1 MTRTRHDLFAKQYFA
16 ALLAPFGTV
25 HPNHKLISET
35 READL
40 LFIPRSITEADRQ
53 ALGLLGRMLSH
64 RYLFEAFRNP
74 ANVNEINSC
83 IGKLNS
89 DREHLLRI
97 AKREKRK
104 LQEQDQPRLAILSP
118 TLSEK
123 TLTAFHAI
131 PDPHWAEGV
140 YQLGG
145 GLRTW
150 LIAVHQL
157 PVNRDTL
164 WFRLVGR
171 NGVQREAIAE
181 LLALPQGDRL
191 RQQAIEHLSILRIN
205 LEIRDNLG
213 KDERELI
220 MNFNA
225 VYETWRQEA
234 LAGIKREAIEL
245 AKQDIQVREEV
256 KQEVEQEVVLR
267 LLSRRVGI
275 LSDEV
280 RSQITQLSIAQLDEL
295 AEALLDFAHAEDL
308 TAWLQTQK

>member
-1 MTRTRHDLFAKQYFA
+1 
-16 ALLAPFGTV
+16 
-25 HPNHKLISET
+25 
-35 READL
+35 
-40 LFIPRSITEADRQ
+40 
-53 ALGLLGRMLSH
+53 
-64 RYLFEAFRNP
+64 
-74 ANVNEINSC
+74 
-83 IGKLNS
+83 
-89 DREHLLRI
+89 
-97 AKREKRK
+97 
-104 LQEQDQPRLAILSP
+104 LSP

-213 KDERELI
+213 KDERALI

-256 KQEVEQEVVLR
+256 KQEVEREVRQEVRQEVEREVRQEVEQEVEQEFRQEVRQEVVLR
-267 LLSRRVGI
+267 QLSRRVGI